1 MKNFIRSVPGKILC
15 FALCIV
21 LVAAI
26 VGCVVGAV
34 LLLRLGVY
42 TNSRA
47 FLVQETQYQLVRSA
61 LNNIIYQAKIPGRLA
76 VLYAPEATN
85 LSFLL
90 TDKDG
95 NTLATNLEAPPAPD
109 DDIWCYRFSTEND
122 PLYDD
127 TYLFYGYLDEDLPVQ
142 DAYAFYSNAIRFGY
156 AMRYW
161 VYVIGIACLLLWI
174 TCYVCLLCGAGRRP
188 RSDGFHPG
196 FLHKVPFD
204 LLLVLCAAGCSGL
217 LCFADR
223 FYLLSNVEEVI
234 YGCIAILL
242 GLCAFLALSM
252 SFAARIKDKS
262 LLKSTLV
269 WRVCRLL
276 WKLLKLS
283 GKALLQLL
291 RNIPLIWRTV
301 LVTLALFA
309 TDFLLIIWAFDGVD
323 GAVFLWLFKML
334 LQTGALLYAALFM
347 RKLQQGGAAL
357 AAGDLTFKTDTR
369 LMFWDFKRHGEN
381 LNRISEGMSA
391 AVEERLRSERM
402 KTELITNVS
411 HDIKTPLTS
420 IINYATLI
428 AEVPCD
434 CAQHAEYSQVLV
446 RKSEHLRRL
455 LDDLVEVSKASTGN
469 LEVVLTPCDAN
480 VLLTQAAGEFAQ
492 RCENAGLTL
501 ITSQPEAPLQILA
514 DSRRIWRVFENLMSN
529 ACKYSLSGSRVF
541 LSLEQTGSSAVFTF
555 RNTSNA
561 VLSTSADE
569 LMERFV
575 RGDSSRSTEG
585 SGLGLSI
592 AQSLTQ
598 LQGGTM
604 DVTID
609 GDLFKVTLR
618 FPLI

>member
-1 MKNFIRSVPGKILC
+1 MKSFIRSLWGKILC
-15 FALCIV
+15 FVLCI
-21 LVAAI
+21 LTVAAI
-26 VGCVVGAV
+26 AGCAAGAV
-34 LLLRLGVY
+34 VLLRLGVY

-47 FLVQETQYQLVRSA
+47 AFIQETQYQLVRSS
-61 LNNIIYQAKIPGRLA
+61 LNNIVYDADNPSRLS

-90 TDKDG
+90 TDKAG
-95 NTLATNLEAPPAPD
+95 NTLATNLEAPPAPG
-109 DDIWCYRFSTEND
+109 DDIWRYRFSTEND

-142 DAYAFYSNAIRFGY
+142 DAYAFYTNAIRFGY

-161 VYVIGIACLLLWI
+161 VYVIGLACLALWVA
-174 TCYVCLLCGAGRRP
+174 CYVCLLCGAGRRP
-188 RSDGFHPG
+188 RSDELHPG
-196 FLHKVPFD
+196 PLHKCPFD
-204 LLLVLCAAGCSGL
+204 LMLVSAVAVFYGAT
-217 LCFADR
+217 CFADS
-223 FYLLSNVEEVI
+223 FYYFSDVEEM
-234 YGCIAILL
+234 IAGITLIVLALCTFL
-242 GLCAFLALSM
+242 GLSVSA
-252 SFAARIKDKS
+252 AARIKDKT
-262 LLKSTLV
+262 LLKNTVIWKLCALLV
-269 WRVCRLL
+269 
-276 WKLLKLS
+276 KLLKFS
-283 GKALLQLL
+283 GGMFLQLVRSL
-291 RNIPLIWRTV
+291 PLIWRTV
-301 LVTLALFA
+301 LIAAGLLAV
-309 TDFLLIIWAFDGVD
+309 DWILIVFAFDGEDVT
-323 GAVFLWLFKML
+323 VFLWLLKCL
-334 LQTGALLYAALFM
+334 LQTGALLYGALFM

-369 LMFWDFKRHGEN
+369 IMFWDFKRHGEN
-381 LNRISEGMSA
+381 LNRISEGMAA

-428 AEVPCD
+428 AEAPCD
-434 CAQHAEYSQVLV
+434 CGQHTEYSRVLV

-455 LDDLVEVSKASTGN
+455 LDDLVEVSKANSGN
-469 LEVVLTPCDAN
+469 LEVALSRCDAN

-501 ITSQPEAPLQILA
+501 IATGPEPPLHILA

-529 ACKYSLSGSRVF
+529 ACKYSLPGSRVF
-541 LSLEQTGSSAVFTF
+541 LSLEQIDNDAVFTF
-555 RNTSNA
+555 RNTSST
-561 VLSTSADE
+561 VLNISAEE

-604 DVTID
+604 TLTID

-618 FPLI
+618 FPLV

>member
-1 MKNFIRSVPGKILC
+1 MKHFIRSLWGKLLC
-15 FALCIV
+15 FALCIL

-26 VGCVVGAV
+26 AGCVIGAAA
-34 LLLRLGVY
+34 LLRLDFY
-42 TNSRA
+42 TNSKA
-47 FLVQETQYQLVRSA
+47 VLVRDIQYQLVRSS
-61 LNNIIYQAKIPGRLA
+61 LNNIVYDADNPSRLDI
-76 VLYAPEATN
+76 LYAPEATN

-90 TDKDG
+90 TDKAG
-95 NTLATNLEAPPAPD
+95 NTLATNLESPPAPG
-109 DDIWCYRFSTEND
+109 DDIWRYRFSTEND

-142 DAYAFYSNAIRFGY
+142 DAYAFYTNAIRFGY

-161 VYVIGIACLLLWI
+161 VYVIGIACLALWI
-174 TCYVCLLCGAGRRP
+174 ACYVCLLCSAGRRP
-188 RSDGFHPG
+188 RSEEVHPG
-196 FLHKVPFD
+196 PLHKFPFD
-204 LLLVLCAAGCSGL
+204 LLLVSAVAVFYGAT
-217 LCFADR
+217 CFADS
-223 FYLLSNVEEVI
+223 FYYFSDVEET
-234 YGCIAILL
+234 IAGITLIFL
-242 GLCAFLALSM
+242 ALCAFLGLSV
-252 SFAARIKDKS
+252 STAARVKDRS
-262 LLKSTLV
+262 LLKNTVIWKLCSLLV
-269 WRVCRLL
+269 RLVKFAGKTVLLLLRDLPLL
-276 WKLLKLS
+276 WRTALIAAGLLAVDLLLLFLAFN
-283 GKALLQLL
+283 GEGQAL
-291 RNIPLIWRTV
+291 
-301 LVTLALFA
+301 
-309 TDFLLIIWAFDGVD
+309 
-323 GAVFLWLFKML
+323 FLWLLKGL
-334 LQTGALLYAALFM
+334 VQTGALLYGALFM

-369 LMFWDFKRHGEN
+369 IMFWDFKRHGEN
-381 LNRISEGMSA
+381 LNRISEGMTA

-428 AEVPCD
+428 AEAPCD
-434 CAQHAEYSQVLV
+434 CESHAEYSQVLV
-446 RKSEHLRRL
+446 RKSQHLRRL
-455 LDDLVEVSKASTGN
+455 LDDLVEVSKANSGN
-469 LEVVLTPCDAN
+469 LDIALTRCEAN

-501 ITSQPEAPLQILA
+501 IATQPETPLQILA

-529 ACKYSLSGSRVF
+529 ACKYSLPGSRVY
-541 LSLEQTGSSAVFTF
+541 LSLEQVGNDAVFTF
-555 RNTSNA
+555 RNTSNM
-561 VLSTSADE
+561 VLNLSAQE

-604 DVTID
+604 TLTID

-618 FPLI
+618 FPLV

>member
-1 MKNFIRSVPGKILC
+1 MKNFIRSLWGKLLC
-15 FALCIV
+15 FVLCI
-21 LVAAI
+21 LTVAAI
-26 VGCVVGAV
+26 AGCAAGAV
-34 LLLRLGVY
+34 VLLRMEFY
-42 TNSRA
+42 TNSKA
-47 FLVQETQYQLVRSA
+47 AMIQEIQYQLVRSS
-61 LNNIIYQAKIPGRLA
+61 LNNIVYDADDPSRLA
-76 VLYAPEATN
+76 ILYAPEATN

-95 NTLATNLEAPPAPD
+95 KLLATNLETPPAPD
-109 DDIWCYRFSTEND
+109 DAIWRYRFSTEND

-142 DAYAFYSNAIRFGY
+142 DAYAFYTNAIRFGY

-161 VYVIGIACLLLWI
+161 VYVIGLACLALWVA
-174 TCYVCLLCGAGRRP
+174 CYVCLLCSAGRRP
-188 RSDGFHPG
+188 RSEDVHPG
-196 FLHKVPFD
+196 PLHKFPFD
-204 LLLVLCAAGCSGL
+204 LLLVSAVAVFYGAT
-217 LCFADR
+217 CFADS
-223 FYLLSNVEEVI
+223 FYYFSDVEEM
-234 YGCIAILL
+234 IAGITLI
-242 GLCAFLALSM
+242 FLALCTFLGLSV
-252 SFAARIKDKS
+252 SAAARIKDRS
-262 LLKSTLV
+262 LLKNTV
-269 WRVCRLL
+269 I
-276 WKLLKLS
+276 WKLCSLLIRLVKFA
-283 GKALLQLL
+283 GKTVLLLL
-291 RNIPLIWRTV
+291 RNLPLIWRTV
-301 LVTLALFA
+301 LIAVGLVAADWLLLFLAFNGEGDAVLFWI
-309 TDFLLIIWAFDGVD
+309 LKVLV
-323 GAVFLWLFKML
+323 
-334 LQTGALLYAALFM
+334 QTGALLYGALFM

-357 AAGDLTFKTDTR
+357 AAGDLSFKTDTR
-369 LMFWDFKRHGEN
+369 IMFWDFKRHGEN

-428 AEVPCD
+428 SESPCD
-434 CAQHAEYSQVLV
+434 SDRHGEYSQVLV

-455 LDDLVEVSKASTGN
+455 LDDLVEVSKANSGN
-469 LEVVLTPCDAN
+469 LEVALSRCDAN

-501 ITSQPEAPLQILA
+501 IATGPETPVHILA

-529 ACKYSLSGSRVF
+529 ACKYSLPGSRVF
-541 LSLEQTGSSAVFTF
+541 LSLEQTGSDAVFTF
-555 RNTSNA
+555 RNTSNT
-561 VLSTSADE
+561 VLNISAGE

-604 DVTID
+604 TVTID

-618 FPLI
+618 FPLV